1 MVKNACVFKNPNLQ
15 EFFNVIFAW
24 EETIAENS
32 GIFYFYF

>member
-15 EFFNVIFAW
+15 ELLNVIFVC